1 MKENIKRDSAIDLFN
16 SILKTAR
23 DAGALQELDRIIDYD
38 SACEFEEKN
47 KRPISNYEFNCIF
60 SVDYGGSEGIYID
73 AWLDGYLDESG
84 HTQRLHFGTI
94 KTLERDLAAMKTM
107 GEACGILQYY
117 ASDYLNKNLSRYE
130 PDPTKLS
137 LFHNSDTPFWCRS
150 CKSMGNIAVLKR
162 PCPWNEQMEQ
172 YAFRCETCGAETC
185 YFSSSAELRKAWN
198 NGEYWIRKSDAILV
212 KRDALQSVCKLR
224 GHSFHRGK
232 IAFQC
237 LDRTEM
243 KPLCMPGLI
252 QITVEPGVNVNTFR
266 TTEINSKFGG
276 ELIIGD

>member
-1 MKENIKRDSAIDLFN
+1 MKENIKRDSGIDLFKG
-16 SILKTAR
+16 ILKTAR

-73 AWLDGYLDESG
+73 AWLNGYLDESG
-84 HTQRLHFGTI
+84 HPQRLHFGTI
-94 KTLERDLAAMKTM
+94 KTLERDLDAMKIM

-172 YAFRCETCGAETC
+172 YPSVANFAVWKPIIFPPPPS
-185 YFSSSAELRKAWN
+185 Y
-198 NGEYWIRKSDAILV
+198 V
-212 KRDALQSVCKLR
+212 K
-224 GHSFHRGK
+224 
-232 IAFQC
+232 
-237 LDRTEM
+237 
-243 KPLCMPGLI
+243 PG
-252 QITVEPGVNVNTFR
+252 
-266 TTEINSKFGG
+266 TTENTGSGKVTRFWSSVMLCNPFVSCKVRSPAISTVPNARIKSSGSCARRYKVW
-276 ELIIGD
+276 LSNNISS

>member
-16 SILKTAR
+16 GILKTAR

-73 AWLDGYLDESG
+73 AWLNGYLDESG

-130 PDPTKLS
+130 PDPAKLS
-137 LFHNSDTPFWCRS
+137 PFHNSDTPFWCRS
-150 CKSMGNIAVLKR
+150 CKSMGNIAV
-162 PCPWNEQMEQ
+162 
-172 YAFRCETCGAETC
+172 
-185 YFSSSAELRKAWN
+185 
-198 NGEYWIRKSDAILV
+198 
-212 KRDALQSVCKLR
+212 
-224 GHSFHRGK
+224 
-232 IAFQC
+232 
-237 LDRTEM
+237 
-243 KPLCMPGLI
+243 
-252 QITVEPGVNVNTFR
+252 
-266 TTEINSKFGG
+266 
-276 ELIIGD
+276 

>member
-60 SVDYGGSEGIYID
+60 SVDYGGSEGIYIN
-73 AWLDGYLDESG
+73 AWLNGYLDESG

-130 PDPTKLS
+130 PDPAKLS
-137 LFHNSDTPFWCRS
+137 SFHDSDIPRS
-150 CKSMGNIAVLKR
+150 CRACQRTGHITVLKR
-162 PCPWNEQMEQ
+162 PCSWNDQMKQ
-172 YAFRCETCGAETC
+172 YAVRCELCGAETQ
-185 YFSSSAELRKAWN
+185 YFPTSAELRNAWN
-198 NGEYWIRKSDAILV
+198 SGEFRIRKSDAILV
-212 KRDALQSVCKLR
+212 RRDALQAVCKLR
-224 GHSFHRGK
+224 NQGLCNLDCGHCPYK
-232 IAFQC
+232 
-237 LDRTEM
+237 
-243 KPLCMPGLI
+243 
-252 QITVEPGVNVNTFR
+252 TVR
-266 TTEINSKFGG
+266 
-276 ELIIGD
+276 ELRQMEFCPADF

>member
-16 SILKTAR
+16 GILKTAR

-47 KRPISNYEFNCIF
+47 KRSISNYEFATEF
-60 SVDYGGSEGIYID
+60 RVDFGGSEGIYID
-73 AWLDGYLDESG
+73 AWLNGYLDESG

-94 KTLERDLAAMKTM
+94 KTLERDLAAMKIM

-162 PCPWNEQMEQ
+162 PCPW
-172 YAFRCETCGAETC
+172 
-185 YFSSSAELRKAWN
+185 
-198 NGEYWIRKSDAILV
+198 
-212 KRDALQSVCKLR
+212 
-224 GHSFHRGK
+224 
-232 IAFQC
+232 
-237 LDRTEM
+237 
-243 KPLCMPGLI
+243 
-252 QITVEPGVNVNTFR
+252 
-266 TTEINSKFGG
+266 
-276 ELIIGD
+276 

>member
-73 AWLDGYLDESG
+73 AWLNGYLDESG

-94 KTLERDLAAMKTM
+94 KTLERDLAAMKIM

-117 ASDYLNKNLSRYE
+117 ASDYPIRIFPAMNPIRRN
-130 PDPTKLS
+130 
-137 LFHNSDTPFWCRS
+137 CRCS
-150 CKSMGNIAVLKR
+150 IIRIRHSGAV
-162 PCPWNEQMEQ
+162 PANQWGISP
-172 YAFRCETCGAETC
+172 Y
-185 YFSSSAELRKAWN
+185 
-198 NGEYWIRKSDAILV
+198 
-212 KRDALQSVCKLR
+212 
-224 GHSFHRGK
+224 
-232 IAFQC
+232 
-237 LDRTEM
+237 
-243 KPLCMPGLI
+243 
-252 QITVEPGVNVNTFR
+252 
-266 TTEINSKFGG
+266 
-276 ELIIGD
+276 

>member
-16 SILKTAR
+16 GILKTAR

-47 KRPISNYEFNCIF
+47 KRPISNYEFATEF
-60 SVDYGGSEGIYID
+60 RVDFGGSEGIYID

-94 KTLERDLAAMKTM
+94 KTLERDLAAMKIM

-172 YAFRCETCGAETC
+172 YAFRCQLCGVETN
-185 YFSSSAELRKAWN
+185 YFSTSAELRKAWN

-212 KRDALQSVCKLR
+212 KRDALQSACRLR
-224 GHSFHRGK
+224 GQEPCNLDC
-232 IAFQC
+232 AQC
-237 LDRTEM
+237 
-243 KPLCMPGLI
+243 PY
-252 QITVEPGVNVNTFR
+252 QIIRELRQTV
-266 TTEINSKFGG
+266 
-276 ELIIGD
+276 

>member
-1 MKENIKRDSAIDLFN
+1 MKENIKRDTPIDLFKG
-16 SILKTAR
+16 ILKTAR

-73 AWLDGYLDESG
+73 AWLNGYLDESG

-162 PCPWNEQMEQ
+162 LCPWNEQMEQ
-172 YAFRCETCGAETC
+172 YAFRCQLCGVETN

-198 NGEYWIRKSDAILV
+198 NGEYWIRKSDVILV
-212 KRDALQSVCKLR
+212 KCDALQSVCKLR
-224 GHSFHRGK
+224 GQEPCNLDC
-232 IAFQC
+232 AQC
-237 LDRTEM
+237 
-243 KPLCMPGLI
+243 PY
-252 QITVEPGVNVNTFR
+252 QIIRELRHTV
-266 TTEINSKFGG
+266 
-276 ELIIGD
+276 

>member
-38 SACEFEEKN
+38 AACEFEEKN

-73 AWLDGYLDESG
+73 AWLNGYLDESG

-117 ASDYLNKNLSRYE
+117 ASDYLNKNLSR
-130 PDPTKLS
+130 
-137 LFHNSDTPFWCRS
+137 
-150 CKSMGNIAVLKR
+150 
-162 PCPWNEQMEQ
+162 
-172 YAFRCETCGAETC
+172 
-185 YFSSSAELRKAWN
+185 
-198 NGEYWIRKSDAILV
+198 
-212 KRDALQSVCKLR
+212 
-224 GHSFHRGK
+224 
-232 IAFQC
+232 
-237 LDRTEM
+237 
-243 KPLCMPGLI
+243 
-252 QITVEPGVNVNTFR
+252 
-266 TTEINSKFGG
+266 
-276 ELIIGD
+276 

>member
-38 SACEFEEKN
+38 AACEFEEKN

-73 AWLDGYLDESG
+73 AWLNGYLDESG

-130 PDPTKLS
+130 PDPAKLS
-137 LFHNSDTPFWCRS
+137 SFHDSDKPFSCRA
-150 CKSMGNIAVLKR
+150 CKMMGHIAVLKR
-162 PCPWNEQMEQ
+162 PAPWNEQMEQ
-172 YAFRCETCGAETC
+172 YAFRCETCGAETN

-224 GHSFHRGK
+224 GQEPCNLDC
-232 IAFQC
+232 AQC
-237 LDRTEM
+237 
-243 KPLCMPGLI
+243 PY
-252 QITVEPGVNVNTFR
+252 QIIRELRHTV
-266 TTEINSKFGG
+266 
-276 ELIIGD
+276 

>member
-1 MKENIKRDSAIDLFN
+1 MKKNIKRDSAIDLFN
-16 SILKTAR
+16 GILKTAR

-47 KRPISNYEFNCIF
+47 KRPISNYEFATEF
-60 SVDYGGSEGIYID
+60 RVDFGGSEGIYID

-94 KTLERDLAAMKTM
+94 KTLERDLAAMKIM

-162 PCPWNEQMEQ
+162 LAHGMSRWSNMPSAANFAVWKPII
-172 YAFRCETCGAETC
+172 
-185 YFSSSAELRKAWN
+185 SSPPPSCA
-198 NGEYWIRKSDAILV
+198 
-212 KRDALQSVCKLR
+212 
-224 GHSFHRGK
+224 
-232 IAFQC
+232 
-237 LDRTEM
+237 
-243 KPLCMPGLI
+243 KPG
-252 QITVEPGVNVNTFR
+252 
-266 TTEINSKFGG
+266 TTENTGLGKVTRSWSNVTLCNPFVNCEVRSPAISTVPNARIKSSGSCAIRYKVW
-276 ELIIGD
+276 LSNNISS